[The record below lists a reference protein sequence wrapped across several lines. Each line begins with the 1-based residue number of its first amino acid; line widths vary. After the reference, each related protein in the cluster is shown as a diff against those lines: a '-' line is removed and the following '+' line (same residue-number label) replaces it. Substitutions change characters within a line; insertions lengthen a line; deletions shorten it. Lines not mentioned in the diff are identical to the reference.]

1 MLSRRTWMALSP
13 ALAALVSEL
22 DLEAQRPER
31 AEPPQ
36 KVTAEMLRA
45 ALATIGL
52 EFPEDQLKMALPSVN
67 RNLASYERLRELP
80 VPLDTEPA
88 FRFHPALPGDEPR
101 PRPAKF
107 RAQRGKPRA
116 YTNLEELA
124 FAPLTELAELV
135 RAKRVTST
143 ELTKMYL
150 GRLKRFAPKLNCV
163 VTFTE
168 ELALEQ
174 AAQADREIR
183 GGKYRGPLHGIPYG
197 AKDLFATKGIRTTWG
212 AEPFE
217 NQMIPYDATAIVR
230 MREAGA
236 VLIAKLSMGALAQ
249 GGLWFGGMTKNPWNI
264 ERTSS
269 GSSAGSA
276 SATSAGCVGF
286 SLGTETLGSIISPS
300 TTCGV
305 TGLRP
310 TYGRVSR
317 YGAMGLS
324 WTMDK
329 IGPICRGVEDC
340 ALVLNALIGPDGK
353 DATVLDAPLDW
364 DPARP
369 LASLR
374 IGFVKTEFDSQTGE
388 RKKIYDEAL
397 AACVK
402 AGMKL
407 EPVELPDFP
416 TQSLLFLLSAEAAAA
431 FDDITRDGQIGKLKG
446 QQPNDWPNSFRTSRA
461 IPAVE
466 YIRAQRARTLLQQ
479 KMRDFM
485 KSWDVIV
492 TSNQSAILGIT
503 NLTGH
508 PQVVLKCGIA
518 SNDQPVGLC
527 FLGKLYEE
535 GTPLRAALAYEQAT
549 EWRNRH
555 PKMDFA

>member
-1 MLSRRTWMALSP
+1 MLSRRSWMALSP
-13 ALAALVSEL
+13 ALAALLTEL
-22 DLEAQRPER
+22 DLAAQRPDR
-31 AEPPQ
+31 PEPPQ
-36 KVTAEMLRA
+36 KVSIEMLRD

-52 EFPEDQLKMALPSVN
+52 EFPDEQLKMALNPVN
-67 RNLASYERLRELP
+67 RNLASYERLREFP

-88 FRFHPALPGDEPR
+88 FRFHPALPGDEPKPRPARFRPQRVR
-101 PRPAKF
+101 PRPF
-107 RAQRGKPRA
+107 RQ
-116 YTNLEELA
+116 LEDLA

-135 RAKRVTST
+135 RTGKVSST
-143 ELTKMYL
+143 DLTRMYL
-150 GRLKRFAPKLNCV
+150 ARLKRFAPKLNCV
-163 VTFTE
+163 VTLTE
-168 ELALEQ
+168 ELALAQ

-183 GGKYRGPLHGIPYG
+183 AGRYRGPLHGIPYG
-197 AKDLFATKGIRTTWG
+197 AKDLFATRGIRTTWG

-230 MREAGA
+230 MRDAGA

-276 SATSAGCVGF
+276 SATAAGCVGF

-340 ALVLNALIGPDGK
+340 ALVLNALTGPDGR

-364 DPARP
+364 EPARP
-369 LASLR
+369 LAALR
-374 IGFVKTEFDSQTGE
+374 IGYVKAEFERQNGE
-388 RKKIYDEAL
+388 RKKIYEDALEA
-397 AACVK
+397 CRK

-407 EPVELPDFP
+407 EPVAAPDFP
-416 TQSLLFLLSAEAAAA
+416 AQSLLFLLSAEAAAA
-431 FDDITRDGQIGKLKG
+431 FDDITRDGQIAKLKG
-446 QQPNDWPNSFRTSRA
+446 QQPGDWPNTFRTSRV

-479 KMRDFM
+479 RMREFM
-485 KSWDVIV
+485 SDWDVII
-492 TSNQSAILGIT
+492 SGNQSALLGIT

-508 PQVVLKCGIA
+508 PQVVVKCGIA
-518 SNDQPVGLC
+518 NNDQPVGLC

-535 GTPLRAALAYEQAT
+535 GTPLRAALAFEQST